1 MSLTERQIGVRI
13 AHLRKLK
20 GFSQDDIALAIGMP
34 RSSLAKVE
42 VGKRILS
49 ALELQRIS
57 LVLQFSV
64 DEFLNES
71 SFQNQ
76 LQPVTSSDF
85 SDRAADGNRHNA
97 VEKIRSVLLYILEAC
112 AGKPNVGETVLYKLL
127 YFLDFNY
134 YELYNDY
141 LTGLKY
147 RKLAYGP
154 VPKNLDGILWQMIT
168 TGLLKRVKCRYQG
181 FSQTR
186 YIPLQGADLTL
197 IKTREKEVIDNV
209 IEQLSGMSAAAIS
222 SYSHNDVPWKESN
235 IGEEIK
241 YELAF
246 NRVAP
251 YSMRR

>member
-1 MSLTERQIGVRI
+1 MSLTEQQIGERI
-13 AHLRKLK
+13 AHLRRLR

-34 RSSLAKVE
+34 RSSLAKME

-64 DEFLNES
+64 DEFFNES
-71 SFQNQ
+71 SFQN
-76 LQPVTSSDF
+76 PAETASNSDF
-85 SDRAADGNRHNA
+85 SDSYAAGNRHNA
-97 VEKIRSVLLYILEAC
+97 VEKIKSVLLYILEAC

-134 YELYNDY
+134 YELYHDY
-141 LTGLKY
+141 LTGMKY

-154 VPKNLDGILWQMIT
+154 VPKHIDRILWQMIT
-168 TGLLKRVKCRYQG
+168 AGLLKRVKCRYQG

-186 YIPLQGADLTL
+186 YIPLQSADLTL

-209 IEQLSGMSAAAIS
+209 IEELSGMSAVAIS
-222 SYSHNDVPWKESN
+222 SYSHNDVPWKEST

-241 YELAF
+241 YELACS
-246 NRVAP
+246 RVAP
-251 YSMRR
+251 YSVRR